1 MEAKFEEL
9 IESFI
14 TNKIGISEVFLTDKL
29 ATALQQNLLRLNR
42 DSRLINAN
50 IGNAIIKDK
59 SQKIRGDKTCWL
71 DNKSKNDAEIEF
83 LDIIRQFMVHL
94 NKTCFTGINACE
106 FHYALYEEGT
116 CYNRHIDQLRN
127 NYNRKFSMISYLNDN
142 WEESNGGQLIIHNTE
157 EAQQI
162 LPNIRKTIFF
172 QSDVIEHEVAVANR
186 PRMSITGW
194 LKRV

>member
-83 LDIIRQFMVHL
+83 LDIVRQFMVHL

-116 CYNRHIDQLRN
+116 SYNRHIDQLRN